1 MKMQGLGNLFKNQ
14 RFISLLNACI
24 GFLLVLAILFLIR
37 DVISVS
43 FTTREKGLD
52 EKKAENGAKF
62 TFQDYAPIFRN
73 NPFGFPAG
81 ELKPISGSAASAS
94 SADVSLVGTVSGQRK
109 FSYAIFMNK
118 TGEQEIF
125 RIGDSVFG
133 LGKLNRV
140 EKDRVFILS
149 GGKIMEIPIND
160 IVSVKEIQKGRGT
173 EASST
178 GFTKKLSDSSYMVEQ
193 KKIQQAI
200 ENPKEIMTDAR
211 LLPNVVD
218 GKQQGYILNEVRPGG
233 IYQNL
238 GLQNGDVLL
247 RINEYN
253 ISHPENALQAFTAL
267 RGMERVQLDIMRN
280 GSKMTMTYQI
290 R

>member
-1 MKMQGLGNLFKNQ
+1 MQGLGNLLKNQ

-52 EKKAENGAKF
+52 EKKAENAANF
-62 TFQDYAPIFRN
+62 TFQDYAPIFRS

-133 LGKLNRV
+133 LGKLNKV

-149 GGKIMEIPIND
+149 GSKIMEIPIND
-160 IVSVKEIQKGRGT
+160 IVSVKEIQKGRGPD
-173 EASST
+173 ASSP

-233 IYQNL
+233 IYQSL

>member
-1 MKMQGLGNLFKNQ
+1 MQGLGNLLKNQ
-14 RFISLLNACI
+14 RLISLLNVCI
-24 GFLLVLAILFLIR
+24 GLVLVLAILFLIR
-37 DVISVS
+37 DMISTS
-43 FTTREKGLD
+43 LSPKKKGLD
-52 EKKAENGAKF
+52 EKKSENVANLAL
-62 TFQDYAPIFRN
+62 QDYAPVFRN

-81 ELKPISGSAASAS
+81 ELKPISNSAS
-94 SADVSLVGTVSGQRK
+94 STSGADVSLVGTVSGQRK
-109 FSYAIFMNK
+109 FSYAIFMKK

-125 RIGDSVFG
+125 KIGDSVFG
-133 LGKLNRV
+133 LGKLSKV
-140 EKDRVFILS
+140 EKDRVFISS
-149 GGKIMEIPIND
+149 GGKNTEIPIND
-160 IVSVKEIQKGRGT
+160 IISVKEVQKTRSP
-173 EASST
+173 EASPS
-178 GFTKKLSDSSYMVEQ
+178 GFTKKISDSSYMVEQ

-200 ENPKEIMTDAR
+200 DNPKEIMTDAR

-218 GKQQGYILNEVRPGG
+218 GKQQGYVLNEVKPGG
-233 IYQNL
+233 IYQSL

-253 ISHPENALQAFTAL
+253 ISQPENALQAFTAL